1 MEALFSIY
9 PNIIIAENKH
19 ATTQKNLLEKIR
31 TKYGNNRRKEKKAI
45 RYTTSVETFELS
57 NKEKRMFNNN
67 NSNEVLL
74 I

>member
-9 PNIIIAENKH
+9 PNIIIADNKH

-31 TKYGNNRRKEKKAI
+31 TKYGNNRRKEKKA
-45 RYTTSVETFELS
+45 YTTPAATFELS
-57 NKEKRMFNNN
+57 NKENRIYNN
-67 NSNEVLL
+67 NEVLL